1 MDTLECKAMRL
12 LSLLFVCITASAQTT
27 ISIGQMSCP
36 ASTSPQIL
44 VAIPLGSIGSIPII
58 RLTCA
63 VLDPATLILDTT
75 RTPPVLRAV
84 AIQAPGTNYVDGE
97 VPTGLMDGAN
107 SNFTLASTPI
117 AGSLHLHR
125 NGVRQKSG
133 LDYNLVGISI
143 LFLAGSTPQPGDTLL
158 VDYRK

>member
-1 MDTLECKAMRL
+1 MKL
-12 LSLLFVCITASAQTT
+12 LSLLFICITASAQTT

-36 ASTSPQIL
+36 ASTTPQIP

-58 RLTCA
+58 RLICA
-63 VLDPATLILDTT
+63 VLDPATLVLDTT
-75 RTPPVLRAV
+75 RTPP
-84 AIQAPGTNYVDGE
+84 
-97 VPTGLMDGAN
+97 GAN